1 MHKKWNK
8 FYRQYGRFYLLP
20 HEELEKA
27 IGIFEKEDI
36 LNILDVGCG
45 SGRHLIELAE
55 KNFKVT
61 GVDYSPAAAHEAE
74 QWLHEKGLPGKVY
87 IGDYKHDL
95 KSFEDD
101 EYDAVVSINSLQY
114 LDSVKELEDIF
125 VEINRVIKEGG
136 KLFLVLPSN
145 HSVIMQPTVPQIF
158 VNENDLRSMLSAYF
172 EIHELYEGNEK
183 EWIVFATN
191 KKNVPHEESNET
203 VTE

>member
-27 IGIFEKEDI
+27 IGIFEKENI

-55 KNFKVT
+55 KN
-61 GVDYSPAAAHEAE
+61 
-74 QWLHEKGLPGKVY
+74 
-87 IGDYKHDL
+87 IGEYKHDL
-95 KSFEDD
+95 KSFEED
-101 EYDAVVSINSLQY
+101 EFDAVISVNSLQY
-114 LDSVKELEDIF
+114 LDSVKDLEDIL
-125 VEINRVIKEGG
+125 VEINRVTKEGG
-136 KLFLVLPSN
+136 KLFLVLPSR
-145 HSVIMQPTVPQIF
+145 HSIIMQPSVPQIF
-158 VNENDLRSMLSAYF
+158 VNENDLRSILSAYF

-183 EWIVFATN
+183 EWVVFATN
-191 KKNVPHEESNET
+191 KTNIPHEETNET